1 MCGIIAVLSRP
12 ASRPAPEPSWLRERI
27 GTAGGVVPA
36 PDAGNVSARLVD
48 TAAVLEEVDRALR
61 GVPGVQALTGHAE
74 VVDVIRAGV
83 ATVDDAVAAL
93 ERWVDTRAC
102 GLVGSELE
110 AFNEA
115 VIRVKDASW
124 AIGRDRLRTAEAV
137 VDLAGVGAG
146 PAAIAG
152 MHTIQVA
159 LSALDRLEV
168 RGRDSAGLHV
178 LVENHDVDVSALPA
192 QGRMDDPLFTSMA
205 VRTPE
210 GHLSFV
216 YKAAAEIGELG
227 DNTRV
232 LRGAIRSDE
241 LLHLALASPDARA
254 TVLGHTR
261 WASVGI
267 ISEANAH
274 PVNHEEEGRA
284 PGPYVTAALNGDVD
298 NFAELKERWRLEIP
312 AAITTDA
319 KVIPVLV
326 SRQVEEGLDYDD
338 AFRRAVGSFNGS
350 VAIAA
355 HAAGQPDRL
364 LLALRGS
371 GQSLNVGLA
380 DDAYIVASEPYGLVE
395 VTSTYLRMD
404 GDMPSPS
411 GTRGQVVVLDGAG
424 AGTVG
429 GITRVA
435 YDGTEPPAAEGELR
449 HATITTRDID
459 RGDFPHYRLKELTE
473 SPLSFRKTLRGRVEE
488 RDGLRFA

>member
-27 GTAGGVVPA
+27 GTAAGLVPA
-36 PDAGNVSARLVD
+36 PDAGDVSARLVD

-83 ATVDDAVAAL
+83 ATVDDDVAAL

-115 VIRVKDASW
+115 VVRVKDASW

-137 VDLAGVGAG
+137 VDLAGDDAG

-152 MHTIQVA
+152 MHAVQIA

-178 LVENHDVDVSALPA
+178 LVENHGLDVTSLPER
-192 QGRMDDPLFTSMA
+192 GRLDDPLFTSMA
-205 VRTPE
+205 LRTPE
-210 GHLSFV
+210 GHLALV

-227 DNTRV
+227 DNTLV
-232 LRGAIRSDE
+232 LRTAIRADE
-241 LLHLALASPDARA
+241 LLHLALAADRARV

-274 PVNHEEEGRA
+274 PVNHEEEGRDL
-284 PGPYVTAALNGDVD
+284 GPYVTAALNGDVD

-326 SRQVEEGLDYDD
+326 SRQVDEGLEHAD
-338 AFRRAVGSFNGS
+338 AFRRTVSAFDGS
-350 VAIAA
+350 VAVAA
-355 HAAGQPDRL
+355 HAAGRPGQL

-371 GQSLNVGLA
+371 GQALCVGLA
-380 DDAYIVASEPYGLVE
+380 EDAYVVASEPYGLVE
-395 VTSTYLRMD
+395 VTSTYLRMV
-404 GDMPSPS
+404 GEAPSAS
-411 GTRGQVVVLDGAG
+411 GTRGRVVVLD
-424 AGTVG
+424 
-429 GITRVA
+429 
-435 YDGTEPPAAEGELR
+435 AAEAAALG
-449 HATITTRDID
+449 A
-459 RGDFPHYRLKELTE
+459 
-473 SPLSFRKTLRGRVEE
+473 
-488 RDGLRFA
+488 